1 MNLKNIIN
9 EVTGFKRDGRVLRSL
24 EKAKK
29 NSGQPYTDAAKKK
42 VGDLFDRDHVRTN
55 SNKVTSRG
63 TPVRNSIFREEV
75 GLKEYYKDKLN
86 TKLNENIQ
94 EGAVGDLLKSAG
106 RAIWNKAKTIPSLIA
121 TQVQKK
127 LSTGD
132 YSAMGIIDQLNQRHM
147 KRLANDPTARRS
159 GVVTTLNKETG
170 RVSTSSAPRKF
181 ATIHDKTHKEPKI
194 K

>member
-1 MNLKNIIN
+1 MNLK
-9 EVTGFKRDGRVLRSL
+9 EHY
-24 EKAKK
+24 K
-29 NSGQPYTDAAKKK
+29 N
-42 VGDLFDRDHVRTN
+42 
-55 SNKVTSRG
+55 
-63 TPVRNSIFREEV
+63 
-75 GLKEYYKDKLN
+75 KLN

-132 YSAMGIIDQLNQRHM
+132 YSAMGILKQIQQHQYRKLS
-147 KRLANDPTARRS
+147 NDPGVRRS
-159 GVVTTLNKETG
+159 GYKY
-170 RVSTSSAPRKF
+170 SKD
-181 ATIHDKTHKEPKI
+181 DKTGIITRSRIGRGIADIRDKTYKEPKI

>member
-1 MNLKNIIN
+1 MN
-9 EVTGFKRDGRVLRSL
+9 
-24 EKAKK
+24 
-29 NSGQPYTDAAKKK
+29 
-42 VGDLFDRDHVRTN
+42 
-55 SNKVTSRG
+55 
-63 TPVRNSIFREEV
+63 
-75 GLKEYYKDKLN
+75 LKEYYKDKLN

-94 EGAVGDLLKSAG
+94 EGVVGDLLKSAG
-106 RAIWNKAKTIPSLIA
+106 RAIWNGAKTLPSQIA

-147 KRLANDPTARRS
+147 RRLASDATARRG
-159 GVVTTLNKETG
+159 GVITTLDKQTG
-170 RVSTSSAPRKF
+170 RVSTSRAPRKF

>member
-1 MNLKNIIN
+1 MNLK
-9 EVTGFKRDGRVLRSL
+9 EHY
-24 EKAKK
+24 K
-29 NSGQPYTDAAKKK
+29 N
-42 VGDLFDRDHVRTN
+42 
-55 SNKVTSRG
+55 
-63 TPVRNSIFREEV
+63 
-75 GLKEYYKDKLN
+75 KLN

-132 YSAMGIIDQLNQRHM
+132 YSAMGILKQIQQHQYRKLS
-147 KRLANDPTARRS
+147 NDPGARRS
-159 GVVTTLNKETG
+159 GYIYTKDNETG
-170 RVSTSSAPRKF
+170 ILSRSRIGRGIAS
-181 ATIHDKTHKEPKI
+181 IHDKTHKEPKI